1 MSPLSRH
8 NILSSIK
15 TTPDMNTFEQ
25 LESNVRSYC
34 RLFPTIFK
42 TAKGA
47 TLEDQD
53 GHTYLDFLAGV
64 GTLNYGHNHPGIKQ
78 RLLDYLVADG
88 IVHGLDMATVAKQAF
103 IDTFNQF
110 ILQPRQLSYKLQF
123 PGPTGTNAVEAAL
136 KLARNVTGR
145 ENIISFRNGYHGVT
159 LGSLA
164 ATAKASHRNA
174 AGIGTQGVTFVPFEG
189 GLGTMDTTQYLD
201 QLISDRSSGVA
212 HPAAV
217 IVETIQGAGGVNV
230 ASAEWLRSLQTV
242 CRRHDMLLIVD
253 DIQVGCGRTGQFF
266 SFEDSGISPDIVTLS
281 KSLSGFGLPFA
292 LVLIKPEWDQW
303 QPGQHSGTF
312 RGPNLAFV
320 TAKAA
325 LDLYWQDESFSLA
338 VQNKGQVLRDRLEKI
353 AQTIN
358 THQYPNILGV
368 RGRGMIQ
375 GLDCQDGA
383 VAHQII
389 KAAFKNGLILETAGD
404 QGEVIRCLPP
414 LTISEIELN
423 QGLLLLE
430 KSIHDVMDIAPTPA
444 KSRTLVEV

>member
-1 MSPLSRH
+1 M
-8 NILSSIK
+8 K
-15 TTPDMNTFEQ
+15 AFEQ

-34 RLFPTIFK
+34 RLFPTVFT
-42 TAKGA
+42 TAKGSL
-47 TLEDQD
+47 LEDEKGQ
-53 GHTYLDFLAGV
+53 TYVDFLAGV
-64 GTLNYGHNHPGIKQ
+64 GTLNYGHNHPEIKA
-78 RLLDYLVADG
+78 RLLDYLSSDG
-88 IVHGLDMATVAKQAF
+88 IVHGLDMATAAKQDF
-103 IDTFNQF
+103 LETFNQV
-110 ILQPRQLSYKLQF
+110 ILKPRKLDYKLQF

-145 ENIISFRNGYHGVT
+145 ETIISFRNGYHGVT

-164 ATAKASHRNA
+164 VTAKASHRNA
-174 AGIGTQGVTFVPFEG
+174 AGIGTQGSTFIPFEG
-189 GLGTMDTTQYLD
+189 GLGAMDTTQYLD
-201 QLISDRSSGVA
+201 QLIADRSSGVE

-230 ASAEWLRSLQTV
+230 ASAEWLRSLQSV
-242 CRRHDMLLIVD
+242 CHRHDMLLIVD

-325 LDLYWQDESFSLA
+325 LDLYWQDDTFARS
-338 VQNKGQVLRDRLEKI
+338 VQHKGQILRHRLEQI
-353 AQTIN
+353 AQTANASQHPN
-358 THQYPNILGV
+358 TFTV

-375 GLDCQDGA
+375 GLDCQDGEIG
-383 VAHQII
+383 HHII

-404 QGEVIRCLPP
+404 QGEVLRCLPA
-414 LTISEIELN
+414 LTISESELN

-430 KSIHDVMDIAPTPA
+430 KSIKEVIIPTQTSENP
-444 KSRTLVEV
+444 RTLVEV